1 MGIQSLGAWTH
12 PSLNRTC
19 SPYLSSVIG
28 LRVTPHKWCLVK
40 TEDWT
45 GADTHRATME
55 KRARRRAWHPSAL
68 SRPHLRAHL
77 LPLHGHMP
85 RSGTDPCLCSAASLW
100 TPAGPLPDEL
110 HPHTRSYSFSHFG
123 IQFRPHQLQE
133 GPPPPVPSITPL
145 LSDLDQP
152 LLLSPLSVC
161 EVPKLDLFTSVA
173 PVSHIPPGTGTEE

>member
-12 PSLNRTC
+12 PCLNRTC

-45 GADTHRATME
+45 GADTHRAAIE
-55 KRARRRAWHPSAL
+55 RGARCRTRHPFTL
-68 SRPHLRAHL
+68 SQPHPRAHL
-77 LPLHGHMP
+77 LPLCGHTP
-85 RSGTDPCLCSAASLW
+85 HSGTDPSLLCRL
-100 TPAGPLPDEL
+100 TVDPAGPLPDEPL
-110 HPHTRSYSFSHFG
+110 PRCTRSYSSHFG
-123 IQFRPHQLQE
+123 IQFRPHQLRE
-133 GPPPPVPSITPL
+133 GPPPPVPSITLL